1 MDYLG
6 SGRFGRLV
14 SEKES
19 VSRSF
24 AHSNILRWIA
34 LDDLAGPRNYESKKR
49 RKLAMESILRG
60 IVNSD
65 HPQTL
70 KNQLLLRFFTGLN
83 REGINHGECV
93 DLFKLFIEWILVS
106 ERPDLRKIGHEQLVE
121 LAKLNKETF
130 REFLKPPVII
140 GFFNNSVNTNK
151 VEIAP
156 LIGEILDI
164 LKSDSDE
171 VNEEDGTLRY
181 YK

>member
-1 MDYLG
+1 MTNQKMSDPVLIQTIFSSTCLTHKAVDYLG

-70 KNQLLLRFFTGLN
+70 KNQLLLRFFTGLD

-93 DLFKLFIEWILVS
+93 DLLKLFIPCRNIHIL
-106 ERPDLRKIGHEQLVE
+106 
-121 LAKLNKETF
+121 
-130 REFLKPPVII
+130 
-140 GFFNNSVNTNK
+140 
-151 VEIAP
+151 
-156 LIGEILDI
+156 
-164 LKSDSDE
+164 
-171 VNEEDGTLRY
+171 
-181 YK
+181 